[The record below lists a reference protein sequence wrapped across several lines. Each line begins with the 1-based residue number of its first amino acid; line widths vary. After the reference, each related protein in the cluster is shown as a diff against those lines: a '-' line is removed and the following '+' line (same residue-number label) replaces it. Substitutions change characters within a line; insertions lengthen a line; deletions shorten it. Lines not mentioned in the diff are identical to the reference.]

1 MSLRPAPATLVAGA
15 PAQARYCRR
24 MARREIPE
32 RPELTVDVRPGE
44 AGGRTVVAAA
54 GEVDLTSADR
64 LAAAVREALGQGPVL
79 LDLEGVTFMDSSGI
93 RVLDALLRDCARE
106 DWDLRIGTALTP
118 AVTQIFD
125 LTGMSATLPFD
136 R

>member
-1 MSLRPAPATLVAGA
+1 
-15 PAQARYCRR
+15 

-32 RPELTVDVRPGE
+32 RPELSVEVRPG
-44 AGGRTVVAAA
+44 AQGGRTVVAAD

-64 LAAAVREALGQGPVL
+64 LAAAVREALAQGPVL
-79 LDLEGVTFMDSSGI
+79 LDLEQVTFMDSSGI

-106 DWDLRIGTALTP
+106 GWDLRIGTALSP
-118 AVTQIFD
+118 AVTQILD
-125 LTGMSATLPFD
+125 LTGMRAALPFD